1 MGLCRRVLQASV
13 SNVCVCV
20 CVMWQKIIILHF
32 LETSFKRKEN
42 LHKIPEY
49 TWTAQMLLVKA
60 QAN

>member
-1 MGLCRRVLQASV
+1 MC
-13 SNVCVCV
+13 VCVCV